1 MLFYVFLFSLIIFGI
16 LGFFLIKDLM
26 SIIGYIRYQKKIKV
40 YNKKYKKYLEDKK
53 HLLDKRL
60 EHEQEIRKQYGI
72 ELGSSM
78 EEEQEYIVGFV
89 KPVGKHSQQEFMKN
103 APKYAKIAS
112 MMQHLGSKGIKN
124 AYWRILTN
132 TAHKIAG
139 LEKDDQILE
148 AQRKAQEMMKEKQ
161 KSQGGGGRSR

>member
-1 MLFYVFLFSLIIFGI
+1 MLFYILLFVIFCFGV
-16 LGFFLIKDLM
+16 LAFFFIKDLL
-26 SIIGYIRYQKKIKV
+26 SIINYIQFQRKIKI

-60 EHEQEIRKQYGI
+60 EHEKEIRKQYGM
-72 ELGSSM
+72 EFGSGL

-89 KPVGKHSQQEFMKN
+89 KPIGKHSNQEFMKN
-103 APKYAKIAS
+103 APKYAKIVS
-112 MMQHLGSKGIKN
+112 MMKHLGSKGIKS

-139 LEKDDQILE
+139 LENDQEIKMQQKKSQDL
-148 AQRKAQEMMKEKQ
+148 MKEREKN
-161 KSQGGGGRSR
+161 QGSGRSR